1 MIRLLGTSKM
11 GEPESSGRHI
21 EIAAHRQ
28 PGEAHIDP
36 VDVSQEVAQNG
47 ERQQAYIDLAH
58 GRFFDCIVHPFFSF
72 VRPPRRPTG
81 GRKRRCR
88 ATWLPIVGDGDRPT

>member
-72 VRPPRRPTG
+72 VRPRRRLTG

-88 ATWLPIVGDGDRPT
+88 ATWLPIVGDGARQT